1 MNPDIYYLVVPPG
14 EQRELRFVSGERFLS
29 WRVVL
34 GQQIDFD
41 ILFAGV
47 RYPTRIGGVP
57 PMAKFDEAYQAAH
70 RGRIEVSVPEVYE
83 LVNIAIALTPTARAN
98 KTLIARESPY
108 YEAVMSWFL
117 PYAGHPLVAALDGEL
132 GKGRYFE
139 LKMNAFAFEF
149 AADDRLLR
157 SRVYDRCGFPG
168 SPQNALLPLLD
179 SLQAFANHS
188 RFREFF
194 GIHRPFYQSQ
204 ESYLSSALDAPAM
217 LTWLRSRFPTAVPFD
232 GYRIVFSPLVGG
244 RQSVTWLESNGY
256 RELQA
261 HVNFPYPVESD
272 GALSPAASSFRRG
285 QIVFTELNHGFIN
298 PAADPFRPQIA
309 AVFSDREFWVV
320 KGSSADSYGNVYL
333 DAAFH
338 F

>member
-1 MNPDIYYLVVPPG
+1 M
-14 EQRELRFVSGERFLS
+14 
-29 WRVVL
+29 
-34 GQQIDFD
+34 
-41 ILFAGV
+41 
-47 RYPTRIGGVP
+47 
-57 PMAKFDEAYQAAH
+57 
-70 RGRIEVSVPEVYE
+70 
-83 LVNIAIALTPTARAN
+83 
-98 KTLIARESPY
+98 
-108 YEAVMSWFL
+108 
-117 PYAGHPLVAALDGEL
+117 AALDGEL

-204 ESYLSSALDAPAM
+204 KSYLSSALDAPAM

-320 KGSSADSYGNVYL
+320 KGSSADSYGNALSLFLELMNWALLALYAE
-333 DAAFH
+333 DAAPAADLELLHVTLNAFMGEQGRGFRH
-338 F
+338 FPAFRMELLRLYRQRLPNTSVEALYPALLDWCKTLPQTSAEN